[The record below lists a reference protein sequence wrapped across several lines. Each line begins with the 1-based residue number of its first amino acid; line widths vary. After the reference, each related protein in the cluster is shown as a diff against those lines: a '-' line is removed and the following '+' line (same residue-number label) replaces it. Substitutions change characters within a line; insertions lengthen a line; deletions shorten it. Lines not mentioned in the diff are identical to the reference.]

1 MIGET
6 VCLYSIGDTV
16 GLHSIGDTVGLHFIG
31 DTVDLHCIADSIYLH
46 YIADT
51 VYLCCIGYTVG
62 LHDIGGTVVIHCVGG
77 RWVAHVTELYDDERG
92 DRPYASNQ
100 NGCTI
105 MKSEIE
111 NVIKEMKCGKASDND
126 DIATEMI
133 KAIEDEGIKKITE
146 LFNLVYDTG

>member
-31 DTVDLHCIADSIYLH
+31 DTVDLHCIAD
-46 YIADT
+46 T
-51 VYLCCIGYTVG
+51 VYLRCIGYTVG

-92 DRPYASNQ
+92 DRPYASIQ

-133 KAIEDEGIKKITE
+133 KSIEDESIKKITE